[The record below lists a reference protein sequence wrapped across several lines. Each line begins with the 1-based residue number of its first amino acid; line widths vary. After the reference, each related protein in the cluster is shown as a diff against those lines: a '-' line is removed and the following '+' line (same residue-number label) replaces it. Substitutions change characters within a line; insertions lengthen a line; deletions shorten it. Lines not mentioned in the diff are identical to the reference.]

1 MDPHDILGIKTGS
14 DWKVIR
20 HAYKKMLIATHP
32 DKMGGDARY
41 FMMVH
46 EAYNQ
51 LVKEAKVVQRDAP
64 KQSTQ
69 YSSQIPETVQP
80 RKMENFTSS
89 GFNQFFEQNRM
100 NTNNPFQR
108 GYSKK
113 MEASS
118 KNREDPDGLIQKQCK
133 IKKEEVIIYKEPES
147 AYGNGAFENCYE
159 FGVNRVNDFS
169 SSRGTDYMQ
178 AYSERAELVD
188 TVKRYKDHKELI
200 RTRKNADYKLSK
212 EDREYQKELEQ
223 KKHKLEQYRR
233 NKYLQNDQLISQQY
247 TKINSRLK

>member
-1 MDPHDILGIKTGS
+1 MDPHDILGIPNGC

-20 HAYKKMLIATHP
+20 NAYKKMLVATHP
-32 DKMGGDARY
+32 DKMGGDAKY

-64 KQSTQ
+64 RQSTQ
-69 YSSQIPETVQP
+69 YSSQVPETIQP
-80 RKMENFTSS
+80 RRMENFTSS
-89 GFNQFFEQNRM
+89 GFNQFFEKNRM
-100 NTNNPFQR
+100 NTNDPFER

-113 MEASS
+113 METSS
-118 KNREDPDGLIQKQCK
+118 KNREDPDGLMKKACK
-133 IKKEEVIIYKEPES
+133 IKKQQVILYKEPES

-169 SSRGTDYMQ
+169 NSRGTDYMQ

-188 TVKRYKDHKELI
+188 TVKRYKDHKDLL
-200 RTRKNADYKLSK
+200 RSRKNADYKVTQ
-212 EDREYQKELEQ
+212 EDKKHQQELED
-223 KKHKLEQYRR
+223 KKNKLEQYRR
-233 NKYLQNDQLISQQY
+233 NRYIENDQLINQQY
-247 TKINSRLK
+247 SRINSRLK